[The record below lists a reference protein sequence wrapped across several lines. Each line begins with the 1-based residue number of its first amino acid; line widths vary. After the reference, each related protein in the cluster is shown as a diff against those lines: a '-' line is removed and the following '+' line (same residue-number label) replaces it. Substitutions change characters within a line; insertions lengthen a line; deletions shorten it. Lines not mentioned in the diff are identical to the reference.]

1 MNLFRR
7 SIPLTIRLAFL
18 LAVLIVPAACNTP
31 TGVPNAP
38 ELPTV
43 EIALPDATSLPSL
56 PMVYY
61 YFASI
66 PGNTFPAGSV
76 EILPDQ
82 LILSPNLIQVTRTSD
97 VATNVEVLLQAMI
110 DDPRNPWTGVNLT
123 ITNVTYEGQQVTV
136 ELSGEI
142 HAAGDVVL
150 IAARYQ
156 FLMTI
161 FTESS
166 VETAVILVN
175 GENIDTLGA
184 SRSDSVEVNHVYTR
198 SEVETFMAQNA
209 LNP

>member
-1 MNLFRR
+1 MNLF
-7 SIPLTIRLAFL
+7 SKSTPLTIRLALL
-18 LAVLIVPAACNTP
+18 LAVLIVPAACNAP
-31 TGVPNAP
+31 TGVPDVP

-43 EIALPDATSLPSL
+43 EVTLPAVPSLPSL

-76 EILPDQ
+76 EIVPDQ
-82 LILSPNLIQVTRTSD
+82 LILSPNLVQVTRTDD
-97 VATNVEVLLQAMI
+97 VATNVRVLLQAMI

-123 ITNVTYEGQQVTV
+123 ITNVTYENQQVTV

-142 HAAGDVVL
+142 NAAGDVVL

-156 FLMTI
+156 FLMTV
-161 FTESS
+161 FTETS
-166 VETAVILVN
+166 VQTAVILVN
-175 GENIDTLGA
+175 GQNIDSLGA
-184 SRSDSVEVNHVYTR
+184 SQANAVDLNHVYTR
-198 SEVETFMAQNA
+198 SEVEFFMAQNA